1 MERSLGHRCPGSS
14 SAFSPQVWEPF
25 ADWVSTTHPDD
36 AAVMYQD
43 ATLSS
48 VRLTEKSIRLW
59 EQRTRE
65 YVKEVNQA
73 TAQ

>member
-1 MERSLGHRCPGSS
+1 
-14 SAFSPQVWEPF
+14 
-25 ADWVSTTHPDD
+25 
-36 AAVMYQD
+36 MYQD
-43 ATLSS
+43 ATLSR

-59 EQRTRE
+59 EQRSRE